1 MVERLAMAHSSGVVM
16 HTCTVVIGAA
26 KWNQVISVMDGED
39 VWAMDSAFN
48 LYDKVILRYL
58 IYQ

>member
-16 HTCTVVIGAA
+16 HTCTVVNGAA
-26 KWNQVISVMDGED
+26 KRNQVISVMDGED

>member
-1 MVERLAMAHSSGVVM
+1 LAMAYSSGVVM

-26 KWNQVISVMDGED
+26 KWNQVIHSVMDGED
-39 VWAMDSAFN
+39 VWAMDSEFN